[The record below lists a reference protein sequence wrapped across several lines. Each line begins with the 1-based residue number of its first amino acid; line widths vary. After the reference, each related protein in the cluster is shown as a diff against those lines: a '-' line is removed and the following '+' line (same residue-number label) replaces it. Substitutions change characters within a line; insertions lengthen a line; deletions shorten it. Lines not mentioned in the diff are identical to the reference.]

1 MDFTAEENQE
11 MRQWREE
18 ADREDDRECELARIN
33 ALQTIRPRPE
43 GMGPVL
49 QGQFEDIWAVIN
61 RRVPVAPEV
70 PPPPTAENVID
81 IEVEQD
87 VEVLLR
93 RHGAEQGGGREDN
106 DRGVVGVWIPRDLRI
121 KLRAREGQRLAEG

>member
-33 ALQTIRPRPE
+33 ALQTIGPRPE

-49 QGQFEDIWAVIN
+49 QGQFEDIGSSRAVS
-61 RRVPVAPEV
+61 RRGRVRGQFE
-70 PPPPTAENVID
+70 TS
-81 IEVEQD
+81 
-87 VEVLLR
+87 LR
-93 RHGAEQGGGREDN
+93 DSSRQF
-106 DRGVVGVWIPRDLRI
+106 
-121 KLRAREGQRLAEG
+121 EGQFEEDRQFEGRSGSNS